1 MMMMSPRMIQMGQK
15 HEFEGG
21 EEDNDDDEPEDDS
34 DCDRNMSLCGLS
46 P

>member
-1 MMMMSPRMIQMGQK
+1 MGGEAEVVVQD
-15 HEFEGG
+15 G
-21 EEDNDDDEPEDDS
+21 EEDNDDEKFEDDT